1 MSQAKGVECPVC
13 LARGRH
19 FEFIHRSNT
28 RSLRTPHGMGARR
41 ASRPQPSRGY
51 CDDGQE
57 INFVARDVIDS
68 EIDSR
73 LLKD

>member
-1 MSQAKGVECPVC
+1 
-13 LARGRH
+13 
-19 FEFIHRSNT
+19 
-28 RSLRTPHGMGARR
+28 MGARR